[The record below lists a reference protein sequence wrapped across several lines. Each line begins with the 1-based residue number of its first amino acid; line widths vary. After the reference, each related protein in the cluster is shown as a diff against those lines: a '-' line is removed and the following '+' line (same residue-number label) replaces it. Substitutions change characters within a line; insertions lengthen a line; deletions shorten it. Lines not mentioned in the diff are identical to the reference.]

1 MHCKSNK
8 IYKRTYR
15 LYMDCTYVHVCANFA
30 NFALHD
36 IGEIQNLF
44 LKYLHIYNI
53 KTMDM
58 LFATN
63 I

>member
-1 MHCKSNK
+1 
-8 IYKRTYR
+8 
-15 LYMDCTYVHVCANFA
+15 MDCTYVHICANFA

-36 IGEIQNLF
+36 IGVIQNLF

>member
-1 MHCKSNK
+1 
-8 IYKRTYR
+8 
-15 LYMDCTYVHVCANFA
+15 MDCTYVHVCANFA
-30 NFALHD
+30 NFALRD
-36 IGEIQNLF
+36 IGVIQNLF